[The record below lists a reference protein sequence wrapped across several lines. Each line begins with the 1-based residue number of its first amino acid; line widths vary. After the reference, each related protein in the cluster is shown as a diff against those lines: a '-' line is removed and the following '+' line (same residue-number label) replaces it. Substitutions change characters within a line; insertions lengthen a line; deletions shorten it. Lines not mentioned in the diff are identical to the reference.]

1 MFSRTTNECDSII
14 NDGKLFK
21 SECQEVHVFKPL
33 SNEKSGAR
41 TTVGQTLEF
50 LLENDIKSNLESHK
64 HDKRG
69 DLTFLHDHR
78 RTNSQSN
85 VQNVIDILEQQKV
98 STISQLP
105 TLFDQLVY
113 SLRSLQ
119 HAQIVQ
125 VYYSIDNISTKKFFQ
140 DALPL
145 LKTDAG
151 VTLMKD
157 IINKRDISE
166 DIMVSWFS
174 SFSFY
179 KNPTRGMLVVLSSFI
194 NDNAQEAALLGISSL
209 VGTFCTNNRDC
220 HNFAEYKEIV
230 KRFEALLGDTCK
242 TSTVEEELK
251 MVLVLKGIRNLGN
264 ILQAKEVLEK
274 CFQDRKNSPF
284 VRVTVIEAVR
294 KWELSCSF
302 SDSGL
307 LEILQN
313 REEDSEVRINAYLAL
328 MTCPSEQIIA
338 NIKSLLM
345 NEEVNQVGSF
355 IWTHLSNL
363 QETKSKIGGKLFMK
377 RIIGSDT
384 LKNKW
389 RSDMRKFSRNVE
401 VSHFLNEYKIGGTLE
416 GNVIFSERSYIPR
429 SFMLNLTMSLF
440 GENVNIFEIGGR
452 TEDFE
457 NFVED
462 LFGPNGYF
470 KDDTLHNFLKTLS
483 SRTKRSN
490 GVNFDKFESL
500 VKINKP
506 KGFLYLRY
514 FGRDVRF
521 ESFSGIPKKLA
532 KVLKNPMNLLGLTL
546 ENKRSNFE
554 KSTLFLDGSIIVPT
568 VAGLPLNM
576 TAKGSK
582 SVNLKSFTKVNLK
595 EFLSKGKAL
604 FDAEISPSFSIILTG
619 TMSVDSFITQTGIRS
634 TSTLESSTYFGGS
647 FDVIGSRLVQLQLKI
662 PNERIEVFD
671 FSVDFLRYKEGRYES
686 IHSYQ
691 KLENFEL
698 CSPETANTV
707 FGLSGCGHA
716 SYFHGRNKG
725 DPEWFFAGPSRF
737 NIIFRKTDTFK
748 GLIVKYSWMQNNA
761 SALRGVINDISL
773 IYDTPGSIINRKTI
787 FAVKYDDKETF
798 FDIDIII
805 PALDVKLMSKFDWTE
820 RRKVFSVKL
829 SSNQK
834 EIFEFTQSLINFRTR
849 IEGIFKVVW
858 NDKEFVNWR
867 GTIHIK
873 PGTYNADANLESLLH
888 DKITLSA
895 DITKVKGVGH
905 VEVEASVTS
914 ESLNAGLSLGIR
926 SNKRSS
932 SLKGDGFFKF
942 KTLERQ
948 TFSFSGKI
956 FKYKSKGDNGQKL
969 NLNLKISKKPHLDTT
984 IEWVRLY
991 SEGHEKNSG
1000 KITFGKNIWHFDQ
1013 DFKSYATVESQE
1025 LLIKFN
1031 ITSPSQVV
1039 KLNFCFHHT
1048 ATNDDSF
1055 NKILIQLSD
1064 NLWIEIFAKQE
1075 YNVLPFHNIMEGGLS
1090 FPGRKLI
1097 GHFKIT
1103 EVPNSHQEYD
1113 GEFFF
1118 QWSNSEIFHTLFKV
1132 SEIGKF
1138 LGYKFSSQTTINT
1151 RKQIEISGN
1160 LKLEATRN
1168 ASFFDL
1174 TFSGF
1179 EEDLNVTHEGRLF
1192 FSSNA
1197 SEKLLTIDI
1206 KSEKSIYLKVH
1217 ILEDLENLKIDF
1229 MWDRVD
1235 NPISRVFVQLKTR
1248 GNILLEVIIINFN
1261 FKIEIHSQESA
1272 ANILIG
1278 FGPKNLELRLKC
1290 LLGLDNLEFLFA
1302 FKSSFLT
1309 TRVFRSHVKFNQ
1321 RKQKT
1326 KTNFNTVI
1334 TFLVSIFF

>member
-1 MFSRTTNECDSII
+1 MHIFRTTNECDSII
-14 NDGKLFK
+14 NEGKLFK
-21 SECQEVHVFKPL
+21 SECEEVHVFKPL

-41 TTVGQTLEF
+41 TTVRQTLEF
-50 LLENDIKSNLESHK
+50 LSENEIKNNLKSHK

-78 RTNSQSN
+78 RTNSEASVQS
-85 VQNVIDILEQQKV
+85 VMDILEQQKV
-98 STISQLP
+98 STISELP
-105 TLFDQLVY
+105 TLFDKLVY

-119 HAQIVQ
+119 HAQIVK
-125 VYYSIDNISTKKFFQ
+125 VYYSLDNISTKKFFQ

-157 IINKRDISE
+157 IINKQDISE
-166 DIMVSWFS
+166 EIMVSWFS

-194 NDNAQEAALLGISSL
+194 NEKAQEAALLGISSL
-209 VGTFCTNNRDC
+209 VGTFCANNRDC
-220 HNFAEYKEIV
+220 QNFAEYKEIV
-230 KRFEALLGDTCK
+230 RRFEALLGGSCK

-264 ILQAKEVLEK
+264 ILQAKEVLER
-274 CFQDRKNSPF
+274 CLQDRSNSPF
-284 VRVTVIEAVR
+284 IRVTVIEAVR

-302 SDSGL
+302 TDSGL
-307 LEILQN
+307 LEILKN

-363 QETKSKIGGKLFMK
+363 QETRSKIGGKLFVK
-377 RIIGSDT
+377 RIIGSDS
-384 LKNKW
+384 LQNKW
-389 RSDMRKFSRNVE
+389 RSDVRKFSRNIE
-401 VSHFLNEYKIGGTLE
+401 VSHFFNEYKIGGTLE
-416 GNVIFSERSYIPR
+416 GNIIFSEKSYIPR
-429 SFMLNLTMSLF
+429 SVMLNLTMSLF

-457 NFVED
+457 NFVEE

-470 KDDTLHNFLKTLS
+470 KDDTLHNFLKTFS

-490 GVNFDKFESL
+490 NEVNFDKFESH

-514 FGRDVRF
+514 FGKDVRF
-521 ESFSGIPKKLA
+521 ESFSGIPLKLS
-532 KVLKNPMNLLGLTL
+532 KVLKNPMNLLGLTF
-546 ENKRSNFE
+546 ENNRFNFE
-554 KSTLFLDGSIIVPT
+554 KSSLFLDGSIIVPT

-576 TAKGSK
+576 TAKGSR

-595 EFLSKGKAL
+595 EFLSKRKAL

-619 TMSVDSFITQTGIRS
+619 TMSVDAFITQTSIRS
-634 TSTLESSTYFGGS
+634 TSTLKSSTYFGGS
-647 FDVIGSRLVQLQLKI
+647 FDVIGTRLVQLQLKI

-671 FSVDFLRYKEGRYES
+671 FSVDFLRYREGRYES

-691 KLENFEL
+691 KLEDFEL
-698 CSPETANTV
+698 CSPETANTM

-716 SYFHGRNKG
+716 SYFHGRHKG

-737 NIIFRKTDTFK
+737 NLIFRKTDTFK

-773 IYDTPGSIINRKTI
+773 IYDTPGSVINRKTI

-805 PALDVKLMSKFDWTE
+805 PALDVKLMTKFDWTE

-829 SSNQK
+829 VSNQK
-834 EIFEFTQSLINFRTR
+834 EIFEFTKSLINFRTR
-849 IEGIFKVVW
+849 IEGTFKVVW
-858 NDKEFVNWR
+858 YDEEILNWM

-873 PGTYNADANLESLLH
+873 SGTYNVDANLNSLFH

-895 DITKVKGVGH
+895 DITKVKGVAH
-905 VEVEASVTS
+905 MELEASLKS
-914 ESLNAGLSLGIR
+914 KSLNAGLSLGMR

-942 KTLERQ
+942 QSFEKQTL
-948 TFSFSGKI
+948 FFSGKI
-956 FKYKSKGDNGQKL
+956 FKYKNGEDQGNKI
-969 NLNLKISKKPHLDTT
+969 NLNLKISKKPHLNT
-984 IEWVRLY
+984 IVEWVRLY
-991 SEGHEKNSG
+991 SEGHEKNSV
-1000 KITFGKNIWHFDQ
+1000 KITFGNKSWYFEQ
-1013 DFKSYATVESQE
+1013 DFKSYATIESQE
-1025 LLIKFN
+1025 LLIQFN
-1031 ITSPSQVV
+1031 ITSQNQGVN
-1039 KLNFCFHHT
+1039 LNFCFHHT
-1048 ATNDDSF
+1048 ATDDDSF
-1055 NKILIQLSD
+1055 NKISVQLSD
-1064 NLWIEIFAKQE
+1064 DLWIEIFAKQE
-1075 YNVLPFHNIMEGGLS
+1075 YNIQPFHNLMEGGLS
-1090 FPGRKLI
+1090 FPGRKLV

-1103 EVPNSHQEYD
+1103 KVPSSHQEYE
-1113 GEFFF
+1113 GEFYF
-1118 QWSNSEIFHTLFKV
+1118 QWALSEIFHTIFKV

-1138 LGYKFSSQTTINT
+1138 AGYKFSSQTQIGK
-1151 RKQIEISGN
+1151 RKKIEVTGI
-1160 LKLEATRN
+1160 LKLEASRN
-1168 ASFFDL
+1168 SSFLDL

-1179 EEDLNVTHEGRLF
+1179 EENINVTHEGRLF

-1197 SEKLLTIDI
+1197 TEKLLVVDI
-1206 KSEKSIYLKVH
+1206 KSEKNIFLNIH
-1217 ILEDLENLKIDF
+1217 ILEDLKNLKIDF
-1229 MWDRVD
+1229 IWDKGR
-1235 NPISRVFVQLKTR
+1235 NLASRVLVQLETKD
-1248 GNILLEVIIINFN
+1248 ILLLELIIINFN
-1261 FKIEIHSQESA
+1261 FKIEILTQESA
-1272 ANILIG
+1272 ANIFIG
-1278 FGPKNLELRLKC
+1278 FGFKTIELRLKC
-1290 LLGLDNLEFLFA
+1290 LLGLDNFEMLFA
-1302 FKSSFLT
+1302 FESSFLT
-1309 TRVFRSHVKFNQ
+1309 TRIFRSHVKFNQ
-1321 RKQKT
+1321 DQPKSKL
-1326 KTNFNTVI
+1326 NFNSEI
-1334 TFLVSIFF
+1334 TFQVS

>member
-1 MFSRTTNECDSII
+1 M
-14 NDGKLFK
+14 
-21 SECQEVHVFKPL
+21 
-33 SNEKSGAR
+33 
-41 TTVGQTLEF
+41 
-50 LLENDIKSNLESHK
+50 
-64 HDKRG
+64 
-69 DLTFLHDHR
+69 
-78 RTNSQSN
+78 
-85 VQNVIDILEQQKV
+85 DILEQQKV
-98 STISQLP
+98 STISELP

-113 SLRSLQ
+113 SLRNLQ

-125 VYYSIDNISTKKFFQ
+125 VYYSIDNMSTKKFFQ

-166 DIMVSWFS
+166 EIMVSWFS

-194 NDNAQEAALLGISSL
+194 NENAEEAALLGISSL

-220 HNFAEYKEIV
+220 QNFAEYKEIV
-230 KRFEALLGDTCK
+230 RRFEALLGDSCK

-264 ILQAKEVLEK
+264 VLQAKEVLEK
-274 CFQDRKNSPF
+274 CFQDRNNSPF

-338 NIKSLLM
+338 NIKNLLI

-355 IWTHLSNL
+355 IWTHLTNL

-389 RSDMRKFSRNVE
+389 RSDVRKFSRNIE
-401 VSHFLNEYKIGGTLE
+401 VSHFFNEYKIGGTLE
-416 GNVIFSERSYIPR
+416 GNVIFSEKSYIPR

-483 SRTKRSN
+483 SRRTKRSPE
-490 GVNFDKFESL
+490 VNFDKFESH

-521 ESFSGIPKKLA
+521 ESFSGIPMKLS
-532 KVLKNPMNLLGLTL
+532 KVLKNPMNLLGLTF
-546 ENKRSNFE
+546 ENRRFNFE
-554 KSTLFLDGSIIVPT
+554 KSSLFLDGSIIVPT

-576 TAKGSK
+576 TAKGSR
-582 SVNLKSFTKVNLK
+582 SINLKSFTKVNLK
-595 EFLSKGKAL
+595 EFLTKGKAL

-619 TMSVDSFITQTGIRS
+619 TMSVDSFITQTSIRS
-634 TSTLESSTYFGGS
+634 TSTLQSSTYFGGS

-671 FSVDFLRYKEGRYES
+671 FSVDFLRYREGRYES

-691 KLENFEL
+691 KLEKFEL
-698 CSPETANTV
+698 CSPETANTI

-716 SYFHGRNKG
+716 SYFHGRQKG
-725 DPEWFFAGPSRF
+725 DPDWFFAGPSRF

-748 GLIVKYSWMQNNA
+748 GLIAKYSWMQNNA

-773 IYDTPGSIINRKTI
+773 IYDTPGSTINRKTI

-805 PALDVKLMSKFDWTE
+805 PALNVKLMSKFDWTE

-849 IEGIFKVVW
+849 IEGTFKVVW
-858 NDKEFVNWR
+858 YDDEFVNWS
-867 GTIHIK
+867 GTVHIK
-873 PGTYNADANLESLLH
+873 PGSYNVDANLESLFH
-888 DKITLSA
+888 DKTTLSG
-895 DITKVKGVGH
+895 DITKVKGGGH

-914 ESLNAGLSLGIR
+914 KSLNAGLTFGIR

-942 KTLERQ
+942 KTYERQ
-948 TFSFSGKI
+948 AISFSGKV
-956 FKYKSKGDNGQKL
+956 FKYKTGDDSGQKL
-969 NLNLKISKKPHLDTT
+969 NLNVKISKKPHFQTH

-1000 KITFGKNIWHFDQ
+1000 KITVGKNIWYFDQ
-1013 DFKSYATVESQE
+1013 DFKSYATIESQE

-1031 ITSPSQVV
+1031 TTSPSQGVN
-1039 KLNFCFHHT
+1039 LNFCFHHT

-1055 NKILIQLSD
+1055 NQILVQLSED
-1064 NLWIEIFAKQE
+1064 LWIEVFAKQE
-1075 YNVLPFHNIMEGGLS
+1075 YNIQPFHNFMEGGLS

-1097 GHFKIT
+1097 GHFNIT
-1103 EVPNSHQEYD
+1103 EVSNSDKEYEGD
-1113 GEFFF
+1113 IFF
-1118 QWSNSEIFHTLFKV
+1118 QWSLSEIFHTLFKV

-1138 LGYKFSSQTTINT
+1138 AGYKFSSQTKINQ
-1151 RKQIEISGN
+1151 RKQIDIAGN
-1160 LKLEATRN
+1160 LKLEANRDS
-1168 ASFFDL
+1168 SFVDL

-1197 SEKLLTIDI
+1197 TEKLLTIDI
-1206 KSEKSIYLKVH
+1206 KSEKNIYLIVH
-1217 ILEDLENLKIDF
+1217 LLEDLENLKIDF
-1229 MWDRVD
+1229 MWDRGR
-1235 NPISRVFVQLKTR
+1235 NPSSRILVQLETR
-1248 GNILLEVIIINFN
+1248 DTILLELIIINFN

-1272 ANILIG
+1272 ANIFIG
-1278 FGPKNLELRLKC
+1278 FGPKNIELSLKC

-1302 FKSSFLT
+1302 FQSSFLT
-1309 TRVFRSHVKFNQ
+1309 TRILRSHVKFNQ
-1321 RKQKT
+1321 NQQ
-1326 KTNFNTVI
+1326 NSNINTDI
-1334 TFLVSIFF
+1334 TFLVSYSVLFFFFMLFF